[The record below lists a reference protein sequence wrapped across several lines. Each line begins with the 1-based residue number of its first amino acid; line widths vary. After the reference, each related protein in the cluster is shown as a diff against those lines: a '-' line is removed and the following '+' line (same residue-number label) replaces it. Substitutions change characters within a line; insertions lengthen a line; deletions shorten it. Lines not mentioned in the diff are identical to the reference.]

1 MFFPSIKEPT
11 VKRIATT
18 LIAAVVLSL
27 SLTAVASAKSAPQRS
42 QAAAKQSS
50 YKYHAKADRKSM
62 RAHAALRRHRLAV

>member
-27 SLTAVASAKSAPQRS
+27 GLTAVASAKSAPQRS

-50 YKYHAKADRKSM
+50 YRLHAKVQRFTGY
-62 RAHAALRRHRLAV
+62 RLHRHAAV